1 VIGKPNKEHTMTDPT
16 MALMEYLGNMGLEP
30 DEGFLQEALQQLTQT
45 VVELEAA
52 KQIGA
57 GRYERTPERK
67 TYRNGHR
74 DRVWET
80 RVGEIPLR
88 IPKVRDG
95 SYFPSLLEPR
105 RRSEKALLAV
115 IQQAYVEGVST
126 RRVDD
131 LLQALGLTGIDKSR
145 VSRICKELDE
155 AVETFRNRPLE
166 GMYPFVWLDALYLKV
181 RHNHRI
187 VSQALV
193 IATGVRE
200 SGEREV
206 LGFALGASEEEAFWL
221 DFLRSLVRRGLKGV
235 QLVTSDAHEGLKKA
249 LGQVLAGASWQRCRV
264 HFMRNL
270 LAHVPRGDKS
280 MVAAALRTIFA
291 QPDRQAA
298 GIQLAEAV
306 QAMQRRW
313 PKAAELL
320 EKAEADILAYMV
332 FPPELWTRI
341 YSTNPL
347 ERLNKEVKRRTN
359 VVGVFPD
366 GSSATRL
373 VGAVLLEIADEWQ
386 VGRRYFSLE
395 AMARVIEPQPLL
407 VAEPMP
413 FHLAPV
419 H

>member
-1 VIGKPNKEHTMTDPT
+1 MADPT
-16 MALMEYLGNMGLEP
+16 MALMEYLRKVGLEP
-30 DEGFLQEALQQLTQT
+30 DEDYLQEGLRQLTQT
-45 VVELEAA
+45 VLELEAA
-52 KQIGA
+52 EKIGA
-57 GRYERTPERK
+57 RRYQRTPERK
-67 TYRNGHR
+67 TYRNGHCE
-74 DRVWET
+74 RVWET

-115 IQQAYVEGVST
+115 VQQAYVEGVST

-145 VSRICKELDE
+145 VSRICKELDDV
-155 AVETFRNRPLE
+155 VEPFRSRPLE
-166 GMYPFVWLDALYLKV
+166 GQYPFVWLDALYLKV
-181 RHNHRI
+181 RQNHRI

-200 SGEREV
+200 NGEREV
-206 LGFALGASEEEAFWL
+206 LGFALGASEEQAFWVE
-221 DFLRSLVRRGLKGV
+221 FLRRLVRRGLKGV
-235 QLVTSDAHEGLKKA
+235 HLVTSDAHEGLRAA
-249 LGQVLAGASWQRCRV
+249 LGQVLTGVSWQRCRV

-280 MVAAALRTIFA
+280 IVAAALRTIFA
-291 QPDRQAA
+291 QPDRPAA
-298 GIQLAEAV
+298 GAQLAEV
-306 QAMQRRW
+306 VRAMRPRW
-313 PKAAELL
+313 PKAAEILAQ
-320 EKAEADILAYMV
+320 AEDDILAYLA

-341 YSTNPL
+341 YSTNPQ

-366 GSSATRL
+366 GASAIRL
-373 VGAVLLEIADEWQ
+373 AGSVLVEISDDWQ

-395 AMARVIEPQPLL
+395 SMARVIAPQPLL
-407 VAEPMP
+407 VAEPVA